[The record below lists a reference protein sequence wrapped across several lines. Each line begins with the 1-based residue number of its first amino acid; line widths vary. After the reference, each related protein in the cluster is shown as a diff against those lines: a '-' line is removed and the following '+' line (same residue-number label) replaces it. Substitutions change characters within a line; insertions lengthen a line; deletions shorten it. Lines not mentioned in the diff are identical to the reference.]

1 MPEFWPV
8 FWTTAYV
15 VISLVPIIVVLGI
28 VLLWILAAWEAN
40 RKL

>member
-15 VISLVPIIVVLGI
+15 LASVAILGVCITVIVFAIWG
-28 VLLWILAAWEAN
+28 AYFN
-40 RKL
+40 R